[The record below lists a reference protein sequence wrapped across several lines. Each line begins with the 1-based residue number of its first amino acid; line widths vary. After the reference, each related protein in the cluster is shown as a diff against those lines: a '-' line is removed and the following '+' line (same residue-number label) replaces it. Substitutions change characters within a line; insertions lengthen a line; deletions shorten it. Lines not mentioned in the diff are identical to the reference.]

1 MKELIGKVENL
12 KSALNELEQ
21 VKNYQKMKNIV
32 EKDNDL
38 LERIKVYQE
47 TNDEGVKEKIMANE
61 LFREYKKCE
70 TDINLIILEINHYLK
85 KINDKGKCNL

>member
-1 MKELIGKVENL
+1 MEELIDKVENL
-12 KSALNELEQ
+12 KSTLNELEQ

-32 EKDNDL
+32 EKDKDL
-38 LERIKVYQE
+38 LEQIKVYQE
-47 TNDEGVKEKIMANE
+47 TNDEGVKEKIMTNE

>member
-38 LERIKVYQE
+38 LEQIKVYQE